1 MGKASPC
8 EPAKGGAIV
17 GMVFACGWGSGAGRH
32 SSIISFSF
40 LGLVGPGWG
49 LGRSKG
55 VGAFVLGLGATG
67 GSAV

>member
-1 MGKASPC
+1 MAG
-8 EPAKGGAIV
+8 V
-17 GMVFACGWGSGAGRH
+17 VVLGRH
-32 SSIISFSF
+32 SVIISFSF
-40 LGLVGPGWG
+40 LVLLGPGWG